1 MLDSGRCRRIP
12 GHGLCCCRLGPA
24 GYRGFRRRAGHG
36 GSLPVQR
43 RPKNAR
49 VVPRAPRRSPTR
61 CKTGTPPRF
70 HRYCA
75 GFCSRARVGSA
86 TAPRDDGS
94 GIAGEL
100 AAPHIQSE
108 ARKLKLTL
116 KTDACLRPGSVPR
129 QAPGRPR
136 SMGRGTCPENSRG
149 VRIVGGFAKSQTQ
162 ARGGAPIGIGARR
175 RWRPPGSP
183 SPAASRRARSSPPR
197 ASGPSCSTSVAAFVL
212 KTRLRSRPL
221 KTPRGHRAAPGLPS
235 GPFPGP
241 REALPRIWGAGAAPP
256 PRHTSDIRRLLRKV
270 EKAGNAPPTSSPG
283 PHTLI

>member
-1 MLDSGRCRRIP
+1 MLDSGRCRLIP

-24 GYRGFRRRAGHG
+24 GYRGRAKPHK
-36 GSLPVQR
+36 VH
-43 RPKNAR
+43 
-49 VVPRAPRRSPTR
+49 
-61 CKTGTPPRF
+61 KTGTPRF
-70 HRYCA
+70 HRHRA
-75 GFCSRARVGSA
+75 GFCCRARVGSA
-86 TAPRDDGS
+86 AAVLIDGNNS
-94 GIAGEL
+94 AGEL

-129 QAPGRPR
+129 QAPGA
-136 SMGRGTCPENSRG
+136 PEAWDAERAR
-149 VRIVGGFAKSQTQ
+149 RIVGGFAKSQTQ
-162 ARGGAPIGIGARR
+162 AREGAPIGIGARR

-212 KTRLRSRPL
+212 KTRLLSRPL
-221 KTPRGHRAAPGLPS
+221 KTARGHRAAPGLPS

-270 EKAGNAPPTSSPG
+270 EKAGNAPPMSSPG
-283 PHTLI
+283 PHTF